1 MIIYQVEPQHVDLI
15 WSSVAPLLRKPLER
29 GMGEVGLDNIK
40 EWIKNQRQHLWLFL
54 NEEEKKIVG
63 ACTTQIIIYPN
74 AKHAQIHLMGA
85 DNNTLKEWMEEWPPV
100 ATEFCKKNDIS
111 HIEVMAYR
119 KGWERLLS
127 NKGYKKYYTVLVK
140 EMNND

>member
-1 MIIYQVEPQHVDLI
+1 
-15 WSSVAPLLRKPLER
+15 
-29 GMGEVGLDNIK
+29 
-40 EWIKNQRQHLWLFL
+40 
-54 NEEEKKIVG
+54 
-63 ACTTQIIIYPN
+63 
-74 AKHAQIHLMGA
+74 MGA

-127 NKGYKKYYTVLVK
+127 HKGYKKYYTVLVK

>member
-63 ACTTQIIIYPN
+63 ACTT
-74 AKHAQIHLMGA
+74 
-85 DNNTLKEWMEEWPPV
+85 
-100 ATEFCKKNDIS
+100 
-111 HIEVMAYR
+111 
-119 KGWERLLS
+119 
-127 NKGYKKYYTVLVK
+127 
-140 EMNND
+140 